1 MALANKSSDLNTA
14 EEELNKD
21 NYLTFIKKIRTHYTL
36 FSYTSICHLRPQIA
50 KASRRGGWR
59 GKVTAVI
66 THDIVK

>member
-1 MALANKSSDLNTA
+1 MALANKSSDLTTA
-14 EEELNKD
+14 EEELNKE
-21 NYLTFIKKIRTHYTL
+21 NYLTFIKKIRTDYTL

-50 KASRRGGWR
+50 KARRGGWR

>member
-1 MALANKSSDLNTA
+1 MALANKSSDLTTA
-14 EEELNKD
+14 EEELNKE
-21 NYLTFIKKIRTHYTL
+21 NYLTFIKKYAHTTL

-50 KASRRGGWR
+50 KARRGGWR